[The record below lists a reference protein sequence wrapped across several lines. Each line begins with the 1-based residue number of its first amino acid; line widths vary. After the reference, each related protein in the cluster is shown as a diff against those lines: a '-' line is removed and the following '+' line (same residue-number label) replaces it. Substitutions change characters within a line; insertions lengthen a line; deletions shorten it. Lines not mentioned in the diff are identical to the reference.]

1 MFSYVKANEEK
12 LNQVW
17 DLNIQNNPG
26 DARWIRWKERF
37 VRENKQ
43 GITSTYLVLCDDVP
57 VGEGSV
63 LWETCCYPIKG
74 REQLATKGKVCNIN
88 GLRIIKQYEGQ
99 GHISKLFKLMESEA
113 KDKGY
118 EAITIGVEACE
129 ARNLA
134 IYLHLGYTQLVHHEI
149 EDGALVLYYQKVL

>member
-1 MFSYVKANEEK
+1 MFQYVKANDQQ

-17 DLNIQNNPG
+17 DINIQNHPG
-26 DARWIRWKERF
+26 DDRWIRWKNRF
-37 VRENKQ
+37 VGENRE
-43 GITSTYLVLCDDVP
+43 GITSTYLVLCDDLP

-63 LWETCCYPIKG
+63 LWEEKCYPIKG
-74 REQLATKGKVCNIN
+74 RPMLATKGKICNIN

-99 GHISKLFKLMESEA
+99 GHISKLFKVMEQDA
-113 KDKGY
+113 RDKGY
-118 EAITIGVEACE
+118 EYITIGVEAVE

-149 EDGALVLYYQKVL
+149 EDGALVLYYQKKL